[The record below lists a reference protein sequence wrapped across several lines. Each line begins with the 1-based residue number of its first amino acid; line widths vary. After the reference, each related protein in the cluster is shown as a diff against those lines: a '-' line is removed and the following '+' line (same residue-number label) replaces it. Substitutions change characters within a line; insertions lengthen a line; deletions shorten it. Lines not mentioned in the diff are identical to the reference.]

1 MSNESNSSLFT
12 ILLANTK
19 DVFTSILSYFI
30 LAGNKFTL
38 NIALGLI
45 ISTLGAVM
53 FSSKS
58 IYDNMITSKSKRIPN
73 PLDSEK
79 NKCAL
84 TDDSEI
90 QGKIIR
96 GRHCF

>member
-19 DVFTSILSYFI
+19 DVFTSILSYFF
-30 LAGNKFTL
+30 LAGNKFTI

-58 IYDNMITSKSKRIPN
+58 ICDNMITGKDKGKEIKQVDIPSN
-73 PLDSEK
+73 NNDES
-79 NKCAL
+79 NKL
-84 TDDSEI
+84 QIVEVKSEI
-90 QGKIIR
+90 NK
-96 GRHCF
+96 